1 MTDAKD
7 KLVEAYNRMVDELHA
22 AVEKAEETLSPTAE
36 ELLKNAEE
44 LARKAYALTA
54 DEARSVAESVKRD
67 WADARAYLQT
77 EGKELS
83 QWFRFDLKLIEGRF
97 MDLVAK
103 AADKTWLDFSRF
115 ERETREQTR
124 YHTGEVCSPGTLR
137 CTSCGQ
143 EMTFTRAT
151 RIPPCPKCHKTE
163 FERVV
168 D

>member
-1 MTDAKD
+1 MTDTKD

-22 AVEKAEETLSPTAE
+22 AVEKAEETLAPTAE

-54 DEARSVAESVKRD
+54 DEARSVAENVKRD
-67 WADARAYLQT
+67 WAHARQYLQT

-83 QWFRFDLKLIEGRF
+83 QWFRFDLEQIEGRF
-97 MDLVAK
+97 MDLVSR

-115 ERETREQTR
+115 ERETRQQTR
-124 YHTGEVCSPGTLR
+124 YHTGEVCSPGVLR
-137 CTSCGQ
+137 CTHCGQ
-143 EMTFTRAT
+143 EMIFTRAT

>member
-22 AVEKAEETLSPTAE
+22 AVEKAEETLAPTAE
-36 ELLKNAEE
+36 ELLNNAEE

-54 DEARSVAESVKRD
+54 DEARTVAEHVRRD
-67 WADARAYLQT
+67 WSHARDYLRT
-77 EGKELS
+77 EGKELK
-83 QWFRFDLKLIEGRF
+83 QWFRFDLEQIEGRF

-115 ERETREQTR
+115 ERETRQQTC
-124 YHTGEVCSPGTLR
+124 YHTGEVCSPGVLR
-137 CTSCGQ
+137 CTRCGQ
-143 EMTFTRAT
+143 EMTLKKTT
-151 RIPPCPKCHKTE
+151 RIPPCPKCHHTE